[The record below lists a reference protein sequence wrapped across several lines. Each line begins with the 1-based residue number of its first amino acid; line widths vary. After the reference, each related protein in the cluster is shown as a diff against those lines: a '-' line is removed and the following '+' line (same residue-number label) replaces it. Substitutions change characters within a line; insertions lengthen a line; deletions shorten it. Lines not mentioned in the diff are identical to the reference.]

1 MWWVFFSRFEKSCNL
16 TADKCVKVG
25 HYAKTASP
33 QLQLVLLPSIRSR
46 NYISAPSGITPRESG
61 APGKKKKKKVYSTHK
76 RVSFEA
82 AVETSAAWN
91 VLSSVERSEQRDV
104 WQRRQCS

>member
-1 MWWVFFSRFEKSCNL
+1 MVGFFSRFVKSSNL

-33 QLQLVLLPSIRSR
+33 QLQLMLLPSIRSR
-46 NYISAPSGITPRESG
+46 NYTSAKSGITPRESG
-61 APGKKKKKKVYSTHK
+61 VPGKKKKVYSTHK

-91 VLSSVERSEQRDV
+91 VLSSVERSEQRDI
-104 WQRRQCS
+104 WLRRQCS